1 MIKAQMT
8 PRRRLRAKVAG
19 DAVSGT
25 LNLQT
30 KVVIPSSK
38 RQYLRPSEGY
48 NGFDTVIV
56 EGVPDAS
63 IVTFSPEQIIPDEL
77 YTIGYNWFAQVVE
90 RVQPM
95 VGTKRNMTPAEIL
108 YWLKRVKYIPQ
119 GWANSE
125 VSLDLYAGAV
135 GRRPAVVKSTATS
148 TITLDIE
155 SYAVGVLREG

>member
-1 MIKAQMT
+1 MIKVQIT

-19 DAVSGT
+19 DAVGGT

-48 NGFDTVIV
+48 NGFDAVIV

-63 IVTFSPEQIIPDEL
+63 VIAFSPAQINPNQL

-90 RVQPM
+90 RIQPM
-95 VGTKRNMTPAEIL
+95 IGTKRNMTPAEIL

-119 GWANSE
+119 GFAEASF
-125 VSLDLYAGAV
+125 SLAFDSSISARL
-135 GRRPAVVKSTATS
+135 PVVVRSTAGS
-148 TITLDIE
+148 TFTLDFE
-155 SYAVGVLREG
+155 SKAEV